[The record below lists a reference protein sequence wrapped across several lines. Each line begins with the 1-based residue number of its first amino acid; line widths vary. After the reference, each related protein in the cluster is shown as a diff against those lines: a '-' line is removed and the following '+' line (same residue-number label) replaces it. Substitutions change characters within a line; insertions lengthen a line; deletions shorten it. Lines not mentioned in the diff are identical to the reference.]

1 MVRTAKHVLAKDYTG
16 QVLTLVNEKTHK
28 PLVVGQKVKDF
39 RGEVLTVVGGQ
50 APHHSA
56 STGRVH
62 VESAKGWATEYF
74 PGVVGAKW
82 MKL

>member
-1 MVRTAKHVLAKDYTG
+1 MVRTMKHVLAKDYTG
-16 QVLTLVNEKTHK
+16 TTLTLVDKKTHK

-39 RGEVLTVVGGQ
+39 RGDNHTLLGGQ

-62 VESAKGWATEYF
+62 VESVEGWANEYY
-74 PGVVGAKW
+74 PSVVDAKW